1 MGMKSAPQMPPPVDT
16 SVIDETKKKE
26 AALKAEKDKMLSVNK
41 QGKYGTILTSGLGVE
56 EEASTAKTMLGGTV
70 V

>member
-1 MGMKSAPQMPPPVDT
+1 MGMKSSPQMPPPVDT

-26 AALKAEKDKMLSVNK
+26 AALESEKKKMMGVKK
-41 QGKYGTILTSGLGVE
+41 QGQYGTILTSGLGVE

>member
-26 AALKAEKDKMLSVNK
+26 AALTAEKNKMINVNK

-56 EEASTAKTMLGGTV
+56 EEASTAKTMFGGTV